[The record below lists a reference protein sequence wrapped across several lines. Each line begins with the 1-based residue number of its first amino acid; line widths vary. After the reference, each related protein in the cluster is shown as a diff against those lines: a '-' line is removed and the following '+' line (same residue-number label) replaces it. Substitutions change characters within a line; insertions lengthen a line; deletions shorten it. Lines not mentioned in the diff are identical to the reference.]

1 MQNELFWQFLAA
13 CSTRTLRLSLKKK
26 NTPPLELP
34 SRSEG
39 GFPFQNGPSRH
50 CCLCFMCSAFFG
62 GVGNSF
68 LNAFRLYC
76 RYNKR
81 EGERQHGTEKE
92 PLRSGTPQPP
102 RASLRGQRGGGPDHQ
117 RIHHEPAAIPG
128 IESRLQVS
136 YDPVIAQKE
145 VTSRNASQIEQCH

>member
-1 MQNELFWQFLAA
+1 MQKQRFWQFLAV

-26 NTPPLELP
+26 NTPPPELP

-39 GFPFQNGPSRH
+39 GFPFREDPSRH

-81 EGERQHGTEKE
+81 EGDRQNGTDSKLVCSA
-92 PLRSGTPQPP
+92 PPGPP
-102 RASLRGQRGGGPDHQ
+102 RKGLRGQGTVGTDHCTV
-117 RIHHEPAAIPG
+117 HHQPAHG
-128 IESRLQVS
+128 ILRYER
-136 YDPVIAQKE
+136 KW
-145 VTSRNASQIEQCH
+145 RK